1 MLLDNITS
9 GLINSLSLINI
20 LWMNIGL
27 FCGIIFG
34 SLPGL
39 TATMGVAL
47 FLPVTFGM
55 EPIPAMFLLLGIY
68 CGGIY
73 GGSITAI
80 LIKTPGTPAAAATV
94 IDGNEMARLGH
105 PGLAL
110 DTALKASTF
119 GGLFSALI
127 LIFAAPQLAK
137 AVLNF
142 TSVEKFM
149 LSLFGL
155 SIITTIS
162 GKQVF
167 KGLIAACI
175 GMLAATVGLD
185 PIEGLPRFVFNINEI
200 QSGIDIVPALIGLF
214 AITEILNKVYIGD
227 QPVGDVVVP
236 KEHMGFKHFKSCF
249 KDILK
254 SSVIGTIIGAIPGTG
269 GGTAAFLSYIE
280 AKRSSKTPEKFGT
293 GYINGVAAPEAGNNG
308 VTGATL
314 IPLLTLGIPGD
325 SVTAVMLGALTMQG
339 LIPGPALFTRQ
350 ADMMYTIMV
359 GLLVVNIFML
369 LQGKVLIK
377 AFIHITKVPST
388 LLSAILIV
396 LCVVG
401 GFSVNNNSF
410 DAYVMMVFALIGYV
424 MYRFQLPGVPLLL
437 GLILGPMAEENLR
450 RSLVV
455 SKGSWSIFFTRPIS
469 LVFFLITVG
478 VIVVPIAMNLYRT
491 VKSNKGSEKDA
502 PVHDDGLPKDI

>member
-1 MLLDNITS
+1 MLSNIFA
-9 GLINSLSLINI
+9 GLTNSLAPINI
-20 LWMNIGL
+20 LWMNVGL

-47 FLPVTFGM
+47 FLPITFSM
-55 EPIPAMFLLLGIY
+55 DPIAAMMLLLGIY

-94 IDGNEMARLGH
+94 LDGNQMARNGH

-110 DTALKASTF
+110 DTALVASTF
-119 GGLFSALI
+119 GGIFSALI
-127 LIFAAPQLAK
+127 LIVAAPQLAR

-149 LSLFGL
+149 LSFFGL

-162 GKQVF
+162 GKNVF
-167 KGLIAACI
+167 KGLLAASI

-185 PIEGLPRFVFNINEI
+185 PMEGLPRFTFGINEI

-227 QPVGDVVVP
+227 QPVGDVKVP
-236 KEHMGFKHFKSCF
+236 KEHMTWKQFKSCA
-249 KDILK
+249 KDIVK
-254 SSVIGTIIGAIPGTG
+254 SSAIGVIIGAIPGTG

-280 AKRSSKTPEKFGT
+280 AKRSSKTPEKFGS
-293 GYINGVAAPEAGNNG
+293 GHINGIAAPEAGNNG

-339 LIPGPALFTRQ
+339 LIPGPALFTKQ
-350 ADMMYTIMV
+350 GDLMYTIMV
-359 GLLVVNIFML
+359 GMLIINIFML
-369 LQGKVLIK
+369 LQGKILIK
-377 AFIHITKVPST
+377 AFIHITRIPST
-388 LLSAILIV
+388 LLSAVLIV
-396 LCVVG
+396 LCVIG
-401 GFSVNNNSF
+401 GFSVNNNAF
-410 DAYVMMVFALIGYV
+410 DAYVLMAFALIGYI
-424 MYRFQLPGVPLLL
+424 MYRFQLPSVPLLL

-450 RSLVV
+450 RSLVI
-455 SKGSWSIFFTRPIS
+455 SKGSWMIFLQRPIS
-469 LVFFLITVG
+469 LVFFIITVA
-478 VIVVPIAMNLYRT
+478 VIVVPIGLNLYRT
-491 VKSNKGSEKDA
+491 VKGAKTVDVNSEET
-502 PVHDDGLPKDI
+502 

>member
-1 MLLDNITS
+1 MLLTNIIT
-9 GLINSLSLINI
+9 GLQNSLALTNI
-20 LWMNIGL
+20 LWINIGL

-55 EPIPAMFLLLGIY
+55 DPVPAMMLLLGIY

-94 IDGNEMARLGH
+94 LDGYEMARRGH

-110 DTALKASTF
+110 DTALVASTV
-119 GGLFSALI
+119 GGIISAVVLV
-127 LIFAAPQLAK
+127 FAAPQLAK

-149 LSLFGL
+149 LAFFGL
-155 SIITTIS
+155 SIITTIA

-167 KGLIAACI
+167 KGLLAGAIGLFAGCI
-175 GMLAATVGLD
+175 GLD
-185 PIEGLPRFVFNINEI
+185 PMEALPRFTFGFNSI
-200 QSGIDIVPALIGLF
+200 QSGIDIIPALIGLF

-227 QPVGDVVVP
+227 QPVNNVVLP
-236 KEHMGFKHFKSCF
+236 KEHMTFKQFKSCA

-254 SSVIGTIIGAIPGTG
+254 SSIIGVIIGAIPGTG
-269 GGTAAFLSYIE
+269 GGTSAFLSYIE
-280 AKRSSKTPEKFGT
+280 AKRSSKCPEKFGT
-293 GYINGVAAPEAGNNG
+293 GHINGIAAPEAGNNG

-325 SVTAVMLGALTMQG
+325 SVTAVMLGALMMQG
-339 LIPGPALFTRQ
+339 LTPGPALFTRQ

-369 LQGKVLIK
+369 LQGKVLLK
-377 AFIHITKVPST
+377 AFIHITRIPST

-396 LCVVG
+396 LCVIG
-401 GFSVNNNSF
+401 GFSVNNNVF
-410 DAYVMMVFALIGYV
+410 DAYVMMVFAAIGYL
-424 MYRFQLPGVPLLL
+424 MYRIQLPSVPLLL

-450 RSLVV
+450 RSLLL
-455 SKGSWSIFFTRPIS
+455 SGGSWWIFVQRPIS
-469 LVFFLITVG
+469 CIFLIITACV
-478 VIVVPIAMNLYRT
+478 VIVPVVLNIVRT
-491 VKSNKGSEKDA
+491 AKAARKATDQGGNSSNN
-502 PVHDDGLPKDI
+502 